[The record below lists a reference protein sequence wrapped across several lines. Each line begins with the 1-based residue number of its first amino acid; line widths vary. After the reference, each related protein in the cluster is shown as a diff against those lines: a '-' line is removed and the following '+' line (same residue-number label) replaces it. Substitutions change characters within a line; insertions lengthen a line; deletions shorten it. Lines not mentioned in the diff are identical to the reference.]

1 MTEGTRHRSSGKKR
15 NKGSDEE
22 GSGKPGRE
30 SDGDRVN
37 GSGREEEGGSVVRG
51 RPTGVEKFNC
61 AYFRSDVSQILR
73 HRSSLSLSLSLFIYI
88 YTDIYYSLLL

>member
-30 SDGDRVN
+30 SNGDRVN
-37 GSGREEEGGSVVRG
+37 GSGRDEEGGSVAGG

-73 HRSSLSLSLSLFIYI
+73 HRSPLSLSLYILYIYI
-88 YTDIYYSLLL
+88 YIYYSLLL